1 MDSKQNKLYFQIQNS
16 VTLIVIRPGYCYSRV
31 WYDVDVWF
39 DRSWIIHLRH
49 WAPIHRR
56 LKEVYPSIKSFDAEG
71 LLIMTC
77 HQKYP
82 DQFGLFWTVK
92 HLEEE
97 VQTYVFEHSGKAVA
111 SDGNDTYWSKVSVK
125 FSWVCA
131 KAWQEYISH
140 LKTFILQNKPSQR
153 C

>member
-16 VTLIVIRPGYCYSRV
+16 VTLIVIRPSYCYSRV

-39 DRSWIIHLRH
+39 DRCWIIHLRH
-49 WAPIHRR
+49 WAPIQRR

-82 DQFGLFWTVK
+82 DQFGLFEQSNISKKKFKPMFLNTVAK
-92 HLEEE
+92 LLLQMVMIH
-97 VQTYVFEHSGKAVA
+97 
-111 SDGNDTYWSKVSVK
+111 WSKVCVK